1 MTMSSDDEEGAFA
14 FSGDWREFAPIAF
27 TNLLLCIVTLG
38 IYTFW
43 ARTRERRYLWSN
55 TRFIDER
62 LEWTGTA
69 LELLIGYGLAIVLFG
84 LPVAALQF
92 GLQALVLRGYG
103 GYAAISGIILYFLL
117 LYLIGVAIFRA
128 LRYRLSRTFWRG
140 IRGGSHD
147 QGLSY
152 GFSYIWRTLV
162 GSLLLGLLIPWSMV
176 SLWNK
181 RWNAMS
187 FGPMDFASNARAG
200 PIFARFL
207 LFYLS
212 PIAFIILFGLLA
224 YWGMM
229 PGPGALRPPPADLRQ
244 TVFLI
249 LIAAYLLFFV
259 VLGLIALVYYAAYFR
274 EVIGNLTLGELSFDF
289 TASTWDWLKLAIG
302 NLLLVVLTL
311 GIGQIFLGYRNWAFF
326 IRHMRAYGE
335 VRIDAL
341 TQSTTR
347 EPGQGEGLLDAFD
360 VGAF

>member
-1 MTMSSDDEEGAFA
+1 MTMSSDDEDGAFA
-14 FSGDWREFAPIAF
+14 FNGNWREFAPIAF

-55 TRFIDER
+55 TRFIDDR
-62 LEWTGTA
+62 LEWTGTG
-69 LELLIGYGLAIVLFG
+69 LELMIGYGLALLLFG

-92 GLQALVLRGYG
+92 GLQALILRGYP
-103 GYAAISGIILYFLL
+103 GYAAISGIMLYFLL
-117 LYLIGVAIFRA
+117 LYLIGIAIFRA

-140 IRGGSHD
+140 IRGGSHE
-147 QGLSY
+147 QGLRF
-152 GFSYIWRTLV
+152 GFSYLWRTLL
-162 GSLLLGLLIPWSMV
+162 GMFLFGLLIPWSMV

-187 FGPMDFASNARAG
+187 FGPMQFASNARAG

-212 PIAFIILFGLLA
+212 PIVFIMTIGVIFYLD
-224 YWGMM
+224 MM
-229 PGPGALRPPPADLRQ
+229 PAQGGAPLSRGDFRLAALLL
-244 TVFLI
+244 F
-249 LIAAYLLFFV
+249 IAGYLLFV
-259 VLGLIALVYYAAYFR
+259 VILGLIALVYYAAYFR
-274 EVIGNLTLGELSFDF
+274 QVVDNLTLGELSFSF
-289 TASTWDWLKLAIG
+289 TASTWDWVKLAIG